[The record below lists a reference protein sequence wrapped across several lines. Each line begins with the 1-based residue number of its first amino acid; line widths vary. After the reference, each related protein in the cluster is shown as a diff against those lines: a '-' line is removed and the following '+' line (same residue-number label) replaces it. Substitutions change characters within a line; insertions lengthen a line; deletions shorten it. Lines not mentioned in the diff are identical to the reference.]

1 MLIRGPKLGRPDRW
15 LVAGVAIVV
24 AQLLAAS
31 WAEPFVDTISA
42 GMALLAILCAARTIR
57 LTPAVGVPDR
67 WRWQAGSFAWLLWAA
82 QWIANAV
89 QDSLLRH
96 DQLLAKGLSEA
107 RLAVLVFTLMPLA
120 APGDD
125 RRLRWLDAIFALAFA
140 VLMTILSWP
149 DLFDA
154 DPKGP
159 DNTFLYLGYVAMAV
173 FAGLSVVGNPA
184 RPLRHMSRALFV
196 TLSTYAVV
204 GITSRELIEHGWV
217 GMDAPVFAYG
227 DLPFLAYLW
236 LIGRATPDGER
247 DAPEYR
253 LVLLARLV
261 PLAVTILIVALSFIV
276 ACSLP
281 GNALL
286 AGTMALAILVVYA
299 ARAALI
305 EALHHQH
312 REAAFVREHARAAG
326 LTDLMHELRSPLG
339 AIALNASIVRRTVGA
354 QPALDRAA
362 VAIESGCMTISHLL
376 DDVLALERLEAGLT
390 PLAITRHD
398 LAALL
403 REVVAMLAAEAEE
416 YGVTLTAHLVAAE
429 VAVDAAA
436 VRRILTNL
444 IDNALRFT
452 PRGGRVTLS
461 LTYGHRQYQ
470 LTVADTGTGL
480 PPEVRA
486 APFRRFASVARPLNG
501 RRGSGLG
508 LAITHALVQTI
519 GGTITVD
526 PPARDGGT
534 TFRLLL
540 PAA

>member
-1 MLIRGPKLGRPDRW
+1 MPKVTPPDPWLI
-15 LVAGVAIVV
+15 AGAAIVV
-24 AQLLAAS
+24 AQLLGAS

-57 LTPAVGVPDR
+57 LTPAIGVPDR
-67 WRWQAGSFAWLLWAA
+67 WRWQAGSLAWLLWAA

-89 QDSLLRH
+89 QESLLGN

-107 RLAVLVFTLMPLA
+107 RLAVLVFALMPLA

-125 RRLRWLDAIFALAFA
+125 RRLRWLDAVFALAFA

-149 DLFDA
+149 DLFDV
-154 DPKGP
+154 DPHGP

-173 FAGLSVVGNPA
+173 FAGLSMIGNPA
-184 RPLRHMSRALFV
+184 RPLRRMSRALFV
-196 TLSTYAVV
+196 TLSAYAVV
-204 GITSRELIEHGWV
+204 GISSRELIEHGWL

-236 LIGRATPDGER
+236 LIGRPTPGGDPA

-281 GNALL
+281 GNALP
-286 AGTMALAILVVYA
+286 AGIMALAILVVYA
-299 ARAALI
+299 ARAALV
-305 EALHHQH
+305 EALHHQR
-312 REAAFVREHARAAG
+312 REAAFVREQARAAG

-339 AIALNASIVRRTVGA
+339 AIALNASIVRRTVGE

-362 VAIESGCMTISHLL
+362 VAIESGCMTISRLL

-390 PLAITRHD
+390 PAAIARHD

-403 REVVAMLAAEAEE
+403 REVVAMLSAEAEE

-429 VAVDAAA
+429 IAIDAAA
-436 VRRILTNL
+436 LRRIVTNL

-452 PRGGRVTLS
+452 PPGGQVTLS
-461 LTYGHRQYQ
+461 LAHGHGQYQ
-470 LTVADTGTGL
+470 LAVADTGAGL

-508 LAITHALVQTI
+508 LAITHALAETI
-519 GGTITVD
+519 GATISVD
-526 PPARDGGT
+526 PPASGGGT